1 MKKDQKALLLEQ
13 LKKTPIVQIACE
25 KVGISRMTYYRWRK
39 SDAEFTKASDEA
51 LSEGSF
57 LINDMA
63 ESQLISAIRDKNFS
77 AISFWL
83 KHHHVAYTDRLEI
96 SGHLKH
102 SSEELT
108 PEQEDLIKQALKL
121 VSSSPKNK
129 HEKTIKKT
137 SR

>member
-25 KVGISRMTYYRWRK
+25 KLGISRMTYYRWRK
-39 SDAEFTKASDEA
+39 SDTEFAKASDEA
-51 LSEGSF
+51 LSEGSL

-63 ESQLISAIRDKNFS
+63 ESQLISAIRDKNMT
-77 AISFWL
+77 AVIYWL
-83 KHHHVAYTDRLEI
+83 KNHHTTYTDRLEI

-102 SSEELT
+102 SSEKLT
-108 PEQEDLIKQALKL
+108 PEQEALIKQALRL

-137 SR
+137 S